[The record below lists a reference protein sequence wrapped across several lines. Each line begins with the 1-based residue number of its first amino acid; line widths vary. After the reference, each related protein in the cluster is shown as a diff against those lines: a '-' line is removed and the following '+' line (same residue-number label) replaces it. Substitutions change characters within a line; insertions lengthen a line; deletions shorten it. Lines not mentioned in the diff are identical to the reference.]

1 MIDPFIHGKNAK
13 VSPPQL
19 LILISVRNGKRYGYE
34 ILKDIREMFGG
45 MWNPRTGVIYPAV
58 KKLRDNGYLTS
69 EMTDGKEHYG
79 LSESGKEVLVSV
91 LSRLGAMSAV
101 FERFKAITK
110 DVMNELDIDPISAD
124 ELRGAVTDE
133 GTDDELRRL
142 MDMRA
147 HFETGLIRIN
157 EAIES
162 IIMKKEVQPTDDPDE

>member
-19 LILISVRNGKRYGYE
+19 LILMSVRNEKRYGYE
-34 ILKDIREMFGG
+34 ILKDLREMFGG
-45 MWNPRTGVIYPAV
+45 MWDPKTGVIYPAV

-69 EMTDGKEHYG
+69 EIVDGKEHYG
-79 LSESGKEVLVSV
+79 LSDSGREVLVSV

-110 DVMNELDIDPISAD
+110 SVIDELGIDPMSSD
-124 ELRGAVTDE
+124 ELHTMSAE
-133 GTDDELRRL
+133 GRDDKLRRL
-142 MDMRA
+142 MEMRA

-157 EAIES
+157 EAIE
-162 IIMKKEVQPTDDPDE
+162 ITAAEMPEEKEGCE